1 MNERKTGYLDIRDLE
16 SYRKSYKLSNYVWE
30 IIMKWDYF
38 PRETVGRQF
47 VRAVDSISANIAEG
61 FGRYHKKD
69 QIKFYRYSLGSLKES
84 QDWCEKSK
92 HRKLIN
98 SLQHKHIQDQLCV
111 LPREIY
117 NLINFTDKKLTK

>member
-69 QIKFYRYSLGSLKES
+69 KIKFYRYSLGSLKES